1 MAYHFFELGVFCVLA
16 VLLSVLLSGLSL
28 SLSLSAAIIII
39 FFFISKRFKFHFSC
53 LKNPHARL
61 HLHAAHSLLKQ
72 VVGVPVEAEVEF
84 VRPQRRAKHLW
95 IQRRPHGTTATPRP
109 VVTVGLL
116 L

>member
-1 MAYHFFELGVFCVLA
+1 MFLQFCCRYCSLV
-16 VLLSVLLSGLSL
+16 SLSL